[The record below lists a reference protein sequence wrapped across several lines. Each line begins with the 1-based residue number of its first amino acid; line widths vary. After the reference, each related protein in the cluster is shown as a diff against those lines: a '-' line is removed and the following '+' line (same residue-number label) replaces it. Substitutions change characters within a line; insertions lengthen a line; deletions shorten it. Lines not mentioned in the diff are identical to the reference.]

1 MGGPQPPTGWRR
13 GLAYGGVSLLLGV
26 TQGLGFNLVN
36 NNLPWIQGSLG
47 AYPNEA
53 AWLSTAYTA
62 TNATIGLLAI
72 KFRFQYGLRLFGD
85 IGLGLFIVVA
95 VAHLFTDDLRSAIA
109 VRAAS
114 GVAATALSTM
124 ALLYMIAAVPE
135 HRRPMGVA
143 LGVGWSQLAAPLSR
157 LVSSDLLQVGQW
169 HGLYLLE
176 IGLSLL
182 CLVAVNL
189 VRVPPMPRV
198 KMFQARDFLTFALFA
213 PGVALLC
220 AVLAQGRYVWW
231 FDAPWLGW
239 ALAAAIVLIAASAL
253 VELHR
258 AQPLLHIRWLSSADM
273 LRLVVIILLF
283 RIVLSEQGVG
293 AFGFLQAMGMNNDQM
308 RGLSWVMFWATLA
321 GMFIVAVTINPARVS
336 TPALIS
342 LLLIAA
348 AAYWD
353 SHVTNLTRPAQMY
366 FSQGLI
372 AFASALFLP
381 AVMLAGFGRALRQ
394 GQEFIIS
401 FAVIF
406 GAGQSLGALA
416 GSAFLGTLMTVR
428 EKAHSAQIVE
438 RLLLTDPQVAARVRQ
453 YAGAYG
459 GTISDPALRQ
469 GEGLALLSQ
478 LVTREATVLAY
489 ADVFRVIAALSL
501 LVFAYLLA
509 LRLREDARAR
519 RAALLIPV
527 EAA

>member
-1 MGGPQPPTGWRR
+1 MGGPPKSAWARALT
-13 GLAYGGVSLLLGV
+13 YGGISMLLGL

-47 AYPNEA
+47 AYPSEA

-62 TNATIGLLAI
+62 TNATIALLAI
-72 KFRFQYGLRLFGD
+72 KFRFQFGIRLFGD
-85 IGLGLFIVVA
+85 IGLGLFILVA

-114 GVAATALSTM
+114 GVAATALSTL
-124 ALLYMIAAVPE
+124 ALLYMINAVPE
-135 HRRPMGVA
+135 ARRPMGIA

-157 LVSSDLLQVGQW
+157 LVSSDLLEIGQW

-176 IGLSLL
+176 IGLSLM
-182 CLVAVNL
+182 CLAAVNL
-189 VRVPPMPRV
+189 VRLPPLPRA

-213 PGVALLC
+213 PGIALLC
-220 AVLAQGRYVWW
+220 AVLSQGRFVWW

-239 ALAAAIVLIAASAL
+239 ALAAAIVLLAAAVL

-258 AQPLLHIRWLSSADM
+258 EQPLLHVRWLSSADM

-308 RGLSWVMFWATLA
+308 HGLSWVMFWATLA
-321 GMFIVAVTINPARVS
+321 GVVGVAMTINPARVS
-336 TPALIS
+336 TPALIA

-348 AAYWD
+348 AAFWD
-353 SHVTNLTRPAQMY
+353 ARVTNLTRPEQMY
-366 FSQGLI
+366 LSQGLI

-381 AVMLAGFGRALRQ
+381 AAMLAGFSRALRQ
-394 GQEFIIS
+394 GQEFIVS

-416 GSAFLGTLMTVR
+416 GAAFLGTLMTVR
-428 EKAHSAQIVE
+428 EKAYSAQIVE
-438 RLLLTDPQVAARVRQ
+438 RLVLTDPQVALRARQ

-459 GTISDPALRQ
+459 GVLTDPALRQ
-469 GEGLALLSQ
+469 GEGLAVLGQ
-478 LVTREATVLAY
+478 VATREATVLAY
-489 ADVFRVIAALSL
+489 ADVFRVIGVLSL
-501 LVFAYLLA
+501 IVFVYLLA

-519 RAALLIPV
+519 AAANLV
-527 EAA
+527 TKAA

>member
-1 MGGPQPPTGWRR
+1 MVGTHPPTGWRR
-13 GLAYGGVSLLLGV
+13 AAAYGGVSLLLGL
-26 TQGLGFNLVN
+26 TQGLGFNLIN

-47 AYPNEA
+47 AYANEA

-95 VAHLFTDDLRSAIA
+95 IAHLFTNDLRSAIA

-114 GVAATALSTM
+114 GVAASALSTM
-124 ALLYMIAAVPE
+124 ALLYMIAAAPE
-135 HRRPMGVA
+135 HRRPLGVA
-143 LGVGWSQLAAPLSR
+143 LGVSWSQLALPLAR
-157 LVSSDLLQVGQW
+157 LVSSDLLQIGQW

-176 IGLSLL
+176 IALSLL
-182 CLVAVNL
+182 CLAAVNL
-189 VRVPPMPRV
+189 LRVPPMPRV

-239 ALAAAIVLIAASAL
+239 ALAAAIVLLAASVL

-273 LRLVVIILLF
+273 VRLVVIILLF

-321 GMFIVAVTINPARVS
+321 GIATVAATINPAKVS
-336 TPALIS
+336 TPALVA

-348 AAYWD
+348 AAYGD
-353 SHVTNLTRPAQMY
+353 SQVTSLTRPEQMY
-366 FSQGLI
+366 LSQGLI

-381 AVMLAGFGRALRQ
+381 AAMLAGFGRALRQ

-459 GTISDPALRQ
+459 AALPDPALRQ

-478 LVTREATVLAY
+478 LATREATVLAY
-489 ADVFRVIAALSL
+489 ADVFRVIAVLAL

-519 RAALLIPV
+519 RAAALTPA

>member
-1 MGGPQPPTGWRR
+1 MGGPPKSAWARALT
-13 GLAYGGVSLLLGV
+13 YGGISMLLGL

-36 NNLPWIQGSLG
+36 NNLPWIQGALG
-47 AYPNEA
+47 AYPSEA

-62 TNATIGLLAI
+62 TNATIALLAI
-72 KFRFQYGLRLFGD
+72 KFRFQFGIRLFGD
-85 IGLGLFIVVA
+85 IGLGLFILVA

-114 GVAATALSTM
+114 GVAATALSTL
-124 ALLYMIAAVPE
+124 ALLYMINAVPE
-135 HRRPMGVA
+135 ARRPMGIA

-157 LVSSDLLQVGQW
+157 LVSSDLLEIGQW

-182 CLVAVNL
+182 CLAAVNL
-189 VRVPPMPRV
+189 VRLPPVPRM

-213 PGVALLC
+213 PGIALLC
-220 AVLAQGRYVWW
+220 AVLSQGRFVWW

-239 ALAAAIVLIAASAL
+239 ALAAAIVLLAAAVL

-258 AQPLLHIRWLSSADM
+258 EQPLLHVRWLSSADM

-308 RGLSWVMFWATLA
+308 HGLSWVMFWATLA
-321 GMFIVAVTINPARVS
+321 GVIGVAMTINPARVS
-336 TPALIS
+336 TPALIA

-348 AAYWD
+348 AAFWD
-353 SHVTNLTRPAQMY
+353 ARVTNLTRPEQMY
-366 FSQGLI
+366 LSQGLI

-381 AVMLAGFGRALRQ
+381 AAMLAGFSRALRQ
-394 GQEFIIS
+394 GQEFIVS

-428 EKAHSAQIVE
+428 EKAYSAQIVE
-438 RLLLTDPQVAARVRQ
+438 RLVLTDPQVALRARQ

-459 GTISDPALRQ
+459 GVLTDPVLRQ
-469 GEGLALLSQ
+469 GEGLAVLGQ
-478 LVTREATVLAY
+478 VATREATVLAY
-489 ADVFRVIAALSL
+489 ADVFRVIGVLSL
-501 LVFAYLLA
+501 IVFVYLLA

-519 RAALLIPV
+519 AAQALV
-527 EAA
+527 TKAA

>member
-1 MGGPQPPTGWRR
+1 MGGPPKSVWARALT
-13 GLAYGGVSLLLGV
+13 YGGISMLLGL

-47 AYPNEA
+47 AYPSEA
-53 AWLSTAYTA
+53 AWLATAYTA
-62 TNATIGLLAI
+62 TNATIALLAI
-72 KFRFQYGLRLFGD
+72 KFRFQFGIRLFGD
-85 IGLGLFIVVA
+85 IGLGLFILVA

-114 GVAATALSTM
+114 GVAATALSTL
-124 ALLYMIAAVPE
+124 ALLYMINAVPE
-135 HRRPMGVA
+135 ARRPMGIA

-157 LVSSDLLQVGQW
+157 LVSSDLLEIGQW

-182 CLVAVNL
+182 CLAAVNL
-189 VRVPPMPRV
+189 VRLPPVPRM

-213 PGVALLC
+213 PGIALLC
-220 AVLAQGRYVWW
+220 AVLSQGRFVWW

-239 ALAAAIVLIAASAL
+239 ALAAAIVLLAAAVL

-258 AQPLLHIRWLSSADM
+258 EQPLLHVRWLSSADM

-308 RGLSWVMFWATLA
+308 HGLSWVMFWATLA
-321 GMFIVAVTINPARVS
+321 GVVGVAMTINPARVS
-336 TPALIS
+336 TPALIA

-348 AAYWD
+348 AAFWD
-353 SHVTNLTRPAQMY
+353 ARVTNLTRPEQMY
-366 FSQGLI
+366 LSQGLI

-381 AVMLAGFGRALRQ
+381 AAMLAGFSRALRQ
-394 GQEFIIS
+394 GQEFIVS

-428 EKAHSAQIVE
+428 EKAYSAQIVE
-438 RLLLTDPQVAARVRQ
+438 RLVLTDPQVALRARQ

-459 GTISDPALRQ
+459 GVLTDPILRQ
-469 GEGLALLSQ
+469 GEGLVVLGQVA
-478 LVTREATVLAY
+478 TREATVLAY
-489 ADVFRVIAALSL
+489 ADVFRVIGVLSL
-501 LVFAYLLA
+501 VVFVYLLA
-509 LRLREDARAR
+509 LRLREDARAK
-519 RAALLIPV
+519 AAQALV
-527 EAA
+527 TKAA